1 VFIVW
6 LALDFK
12 HIFQFVAR
20 MTDPAAVKQTS
31 SVILAGQW
39 LPGVTNGTFDALGY
53 AFCGTSILFVV
64 SNLIIRRQLKHQ
76 AVWLFWIAFLVFTCI
91 SALAN
96 GGTLFWGA
104 TGAFLVPTWAI
115 GPVAFGIGA
124 VITGGLLLFA
134 TMDGLDTRE
143 RVMKARATKERNR
156 VKKLEEERRMKH
168 TPKQYRVI
176 GGSNARPSARRQD
189 SAAA

>member
-1 VFIVW
+1 MP
-6 LALDFK
+6 
-12 HIFQFVAR
+12 H
-20 MTDPAAVKQTS
+20 TS
-31 SVILAGQW
+31 PTPTWAKVL
-39 LPGVTNGTFDALGY
+39 
-53 AFCGTSILFVV
+53 
-64 SNLIIRRQLKHQ
+64 
-76 AVWLFWIAFLVFTCI
+76 

-115 GPVAFGIGA
+115 GPVAFAIGA

-134 TMDGLDTRE
+134 TMDSLDTRE

-156 VKKLEEERRMKH
+156 VKKLDEERRMKH